1 MSQLTSFPIDCFDR
15 RPIDQINE
23 DIKLSTNS
31 IDILQMDVESI
42 RKDHSDSIH
51 MALESKKNLHVRI
64 LTLDPSSPYIARR
77 AHQLGITFAEH
88 RQQTHKS
95 IRELISGFDGYN
107 FFLQVYDDYPTQI
120 TFSIDESIYVSTIA
134 LNRRSRELCTFK
146 LHRESP
152 GADRS
157 FGFQFDSIWATSRE
171 YQ

>member
-31 IDILQMDVESI
+31 IDILQ
-42 RKDHSDSIH
+42 
-51 MALESKKNLHVRI
+51 
-64 LTLDPSSPYIARR
+64 
-77 AHQLGITFAEH
+77 
-88 RQQTHKS
+88 
-95 IRELISGFDGYN
+95 
-107 FFLQVYDDYPTQI
+107 
-120 TFSIDESIYVSTIA
+120 IYVSTIA

-171 YQ
+171 YK